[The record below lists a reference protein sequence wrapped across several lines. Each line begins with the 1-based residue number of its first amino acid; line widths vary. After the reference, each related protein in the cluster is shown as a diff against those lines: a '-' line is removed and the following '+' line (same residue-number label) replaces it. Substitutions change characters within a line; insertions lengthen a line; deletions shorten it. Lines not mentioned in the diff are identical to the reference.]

1 MAAPGIV
8 LAVTGDKDGF
18 PASTEI
24 GIFMALIGAPVA
36 TVVADRLFRRIWR

>member
-8 LAVTGDKDGF
+8 LAITSDRDGF

-24 GIFMALIGAPVA
+24 GVFMAVLGAPIA
-36 TVVADRLFRRIWR
+36 TVVADRLFRRVRR